1 MSENMSIEK
10 RDEIQITWLL
20 YHAGYFSRD
29 KVEKKKDKEVKVQM
43 SPVDC
48 LRMVNAKINGE
59 AVT

>member
-29 KVEKKKDKEVKVQM
+29 EEKKKKDKEVKRELNPL
-43 SPVDC
+43 SC
-48 LRMVNAKINGE
+48 LRLVNERVNQE
-59 AVT
+59 DTV